1 LSKIIEAIKTNAS
14 YGILVLL
21 LQARRLSLVALVFA
35 SFYLVPVVSRI
46 VSVLCHVVDC
56 SSYSLEDT
64 YITYLDGWL
73 AWSGTYIENQL
84 HQSQRSGKTSPV
96 LLIDK

>member
-46 VSVLCHVVDC
+46 VSHVVDC

-73 AWSGTYIENQL
+73 AWSGTYIGNQL

-96 LLIDK
+96 LLVDK